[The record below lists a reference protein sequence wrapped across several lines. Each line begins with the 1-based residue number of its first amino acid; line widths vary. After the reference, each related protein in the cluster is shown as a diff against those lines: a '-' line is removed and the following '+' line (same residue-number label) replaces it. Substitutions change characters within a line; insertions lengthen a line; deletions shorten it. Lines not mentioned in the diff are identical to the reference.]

1 MKNLRD
7 DLRRLASHPYAFP
20 TILLLLCLV
29 AFGLFIPQ
37 LGFYWD
43 DWLTIFMAQNGD
55 PSILKQFYS
64 FDRPLLPWTFLI
76 TIPILGTDPQHWQ
89 IFALLL
95 RFLTAFVLWRV
106 LSEIWP
112 KSKFIPAATALLFV
126 IYPSFFQQQ
135 ISVTYVPHFFAYLLF
150 FLSVWCMLRAIR
162 RPERYFLLTLL
173 GLVAEL
179 MHLAVVEYFGGLE
192 FIRPFLVLLLLR
204 DQEVSI
210 SESVRKA
217 FRHWA
222 PYLIVLVVFVSW
234 RLLFVSTLE
243 DANEASLIGNFV
255 IAPVQTTVSLI
266 EHLLQ
271 DLVHILFSQW
281 NGALNP
287 TLINFSDFGLIF
299 SLGMATLVTIFVT
312 FYLIQLGQ
320 PEESVRSGKEWGGP
334 VIALGT
340 LAVLMSMLPAHIAE
354 KNVLAGLFSDRLT
367 LAAAFGATLFWV
379 GIARLALKDQIHR
392 ALFIG
397 ILVGLAAGLQIRTA
411 HAYRLDFEKQT
422 HIYWQLYWRAP
433 SIAANTAL
441 IFDGALSGYVDKY
454 AASASINTLYGSSI
468 RNGQVDYWVLDYY
481 DDLDEFTSDFPDGFE
496 LAYGQHNLVF
506 RSTSENIL
514 LLDYSTFGQCLWVL
528 DALDQTN
535 VDIPLEM
542 RQIAGLSNVARINP
556 KAGSTNSPSPAIF
569 GSEPEQD
576 WCYYYEKMDLA
587 QQNDEWPQ
595 ILDLWE
601 EAREKGYRPNNQF
614 EMIPVLD
621 ALQNIGEWEQA
632 FELSRDMYKKQLGT
646 QTSLCSMWLTWANT
660 SIFFEA
666 FKVELR
672 EFNQHLGC

>member
-7 DLRRLASHPYAFP
+7 NLRRLASHSYAFP
-20 TILLLLCLV
+20 ATLLLLCLV

-43 DWLTIFMAQNGD
+43 DWLTIFMAQHGD
-55 PSILKQFYS
+55 PGILKEFYS

-89 IFALLL
+89 VFALLL
-95 RFLTAFVLWRV
+95 RFLTAFALWRA

-112 KSKFIPAATALLFV
+112 KGKFTPAATSLLFV

-162 RPERYFLLTLL
+162 QPERYLPLTVL
-173 GLVAEL
+173 GLVTGL
-179 MHLAVVEYFGGLE
+179 MHLAIVEYFSGPE
-192 FIRPFLVLLLLR
+192 FIRPFLIFLLLR
-204 DQEVSI
+204 DQAVSI
-210 SESVRKA
+210 SDSVRKA

-222 PYLIVLVVFVSW
+222 PYLIMLVSFVSW

-243 DANEASLIGNFV
+243 DANEASLLGKFV
-255 IAPVQTTVSLI
+255 IAPVQTTVGLI

-281 NGALNP
+281 DGALNP
-287 TLINFSDFGLIF
+287 ALINFSDFSLIF
-299 SLGMATLVTIFVT
+299 SLGMAASVAIFVT
-312 FYLIQLGQ
+312 FYLGRLNQ
-320 PEESVRSGKEWGGP
+320 PKGSAKSNA
-334 VIALGT
+334 ALDSQVVAIGA
-340 LAVLMSMLPAHIAE
+340 LAVLISMLPGHIAE

-367 LAAAFGATLFWV
+367 LAAAFGAALFWV

-392 ALFIG
+392 VLFVG

-422 HIYWQLYWRAP
+422 RIYWQLYWRAP

-441 IFDGALSGYVDKY
+441 VFDGALSGYVDKY

-481 DDLDEFTSDFPDGFE
+481 DDLDEFTRDFTDGFE
-496 LAYGQHNLVF
+496 LAYGQHNLIF

-514 LLDYSTFGQCLWVL
+514 LLDYSTLGQCLWVL

-569 GSEPEQD
+569 GSEPEHE

-587 QQNDEWPQ
+587 QQDEEWLQ
-595 ILDLWE
+595 ILDLWG
-601 EAREKGYRPNNQF
+601 EARERGYRPNNQF

-621 ALQNIGEWEQA
+621 ALQNISEWEQA
-632 FELSRDMYKKQLGT
+632 LELSRDMYEKQLGT
-646 QTSLCSMWLTWANT
+646 QTSLCSLWLGKT
-660 SIFFEA
+660 EA
-666 FKVELR
+666 DGLPEASKAELL
-672 EFNQHLGC
+672 EFIQHLGC